1 MAIVQIN
8 YNTKSDINTTA
19 TPSQNKVSAA
29 DMNEIKSVVNTNA
42 TLMGNLAN
50 LNTTEKS
57 SIVGAINE
65 LEYVSTKQTLL
76 WQNTEP
82 NADFNSST
90 ITLTNDDYDYLEW
103 FFRNDLN
110 DLCFSIKSLKGYGTQ
125 ISFDGL
131 SISIRHWVRRIQYT
145 SDTTFSVQ
153 NCVKL
158 DDSSVTDNS
167 QCVPLYVIGCKTNA
181 F

>member
-1 MAIVQIN
+1 MAITTIN
-8 YNTKSDINTTA
+8 WDNKSDINTTS
-19 TPSQNKVSAA
+19 TPAINKVAAA

-42 TLMGNLAN
+42 NLQGDLAN

-57 SIVGAINE
+57 SVVGAINE
-65 LEYVSTKQTLL
+65 LEYVRTKQTLL
-76 WQNTEP
+76 WQNIEP
-82 NADFNSST
+82 NDDFNSST

-125 ISFDGL
+125 ISFDSL
-131 SISIRHWVRRIQYT
+131 SVSIRHWVRKIQYT
-145 SDTTFSVQ
+145 NDTTFSVQ
-153 NCVKL
+153 NCIKL

-167 QCVPLYVIGCKTNA
+167 QCVPLYVIGYKTNA